1 MEINE
6 ELEAMDDKMK
16 ELGID
21 TPAGLCHYLRSIPGQ
36 AFMALIDTAFDML
49 LTNKDLQKML
59 ESIDDRKAKLAF
71 YNLILA
77 DLCINAMDVMTML
90 GMYRHEEKI
99 D

>member
-21 TPAGLCHYLRSIPGQ
+21 TPAGLC
-36 AFMALIDTAFDML
+36 
-49 LTNKDLQKML
+49 
-59 ESIDDRKAKLAF
+59 
-71 YNLILA
+71 
-77 DLCINAMDVMTML
+77 INAMDVMTML
-90 GMYRHEEKI
+90 GMYRHEEKF